1 MDTKTI
7 FENLKGNWKAWLTV
21 AMINIPLSISLA
33 VASGAT
39 PLQWI
44 ITWIWAWVIAS
55 IFASSHYNVFWVAW
69 ALSSILLGFVLANWE
84 NGIFLLPLIAIFAWI
99 FMLIVYFLKIT
110 KYITL
115 IPSTALHG
123 FLISVWI
130 TIALWQVSGA
140 LWLNDPS
147 LWIPQHK
154 EVLMNLIEVGRNIFH
169 TNIVSFIVFSLGL
182 WFLVVGKKYF
192 PRFPSVIVLTIVWI
206 WVWLLVHNGFLPEM
220 LLLVDKYPQLQFE
233 LFQFPF
239 ANISIS
245 SVWEFIDIAKWL
257 LSVSLV
263 VAIIAIIETIIS
275 AKIAEKITKVK
286 FSKDRE
292 VLGLWLSNI
301 WVWILWGLP
310 NTAVFIRTALNI
322 NSWATHRTS
331 GFLIAIFTLVIS
343 ALLFNG
349 AFKFLPFPIIS
360 AILMNIALWLI
371 DINLLKKLYSLEKTA
386 FFITIT
392 TTIFAVVFE
401 ATYGILI
408 WTAITLIIYIRKIT
422 NSNANISIF
431 RKNGEVEKIS
441 LTKYLQKQEDWD
453 VILAKFS
460 WGLNYLNIEWNI
472 AAIEKLNAN
481 QKVII
486 SLGHIW
492 NIDVDG
498 IEAIDEMID
507 TLHANQIDVYISWS
521 KDFDFISKL
530 HSFKKLEKAGKI
542 FASSTEALDQVVV
555 SKK

>member
-1 MDTKTI
+1 MDTKNI
-7 FENLKGNWKAWLTV
+7 FENVKSNWKAWLTV

-55 IFASSHYNVFWVAW
+55 IFASSHYNVFWVAG
-69 ALSSILLGFVLANWE
+69 ALSSILLGFVLSHWE
-84 NGIFLLPLIAIFAWI
+84 NGIFLLPLIAIFSWI
-99 FMLIVYFLKIT
+99 FMLVVYFLKIT

-123 FLISVWI
+123 FLISVGI
-130 TIALWQVSGA
+130 TIALWQISGA

-154 EVLMNLIEVGRNIFH
+154 EVLMNLIEVGKHIVS
-169 TNIVSFIVFSLGL
+169 TNIVSLIVFALGL
-182 WFLVVGKKYF
+182 WFLVLWKKYF
-192 PRFPSVIVLTIVWI
+192 PKFPSVIVLTIIWI
-206 WVWLLVHNGFLPEM
+206 WVWLLVYNGFLPEM

-245 SVWEFIDIAKWL
+245 NIWEFIDIAKWL

-301 WVWILWGLP
+301 WVWLLWWLP

-331 GFLIAIFTLVIS
+331 GFLIAIFTLIIS

-392 TTIFAVVFE
+392 TTFFAVVFE

-408 WTAITLIIYIRKIT
+408 GTVITLIIYIKKIT
-422 NSNANISIF
+422 NSNANISVF
-431 RKNGEVEKIS
+431 KKDGEVEKIP
-441 LTKYLQKQEDWD
+441 LTKYLQKQESGDI
-453 VILAKFS
+453 ILAKFS

-498 IEAIDEMID
+498 MEAIDEMIQ
-507 TLHANQIDVYISWS
+507 TLQSNKIDVYISGS
-521 KDFDFISKL
+521 KDFDFLSKL
-530 HSFKKLEKAGKI
+530 HSFEKLQKDGKI
-542 FASSTEALDQVVV
+542 FSSSTEALDSVAG
-555 SKK
+555 K

>member
-1 MDTKTI
+1 MDTKFI
-7 FENLKGNWKAWLTV
+7 LGNLKNNWKAWLTV

-69 ALSSILLGFVLANWE
+69 ALSSILMWFVLANWE
-84 NGIFLLPLIAIFAWI
+84 NWVFLLPLIAIFAWV

-115 IPSTALHG
+115 IPSTALHW

-130 TIALWQVSGA
+130 TIALWQISWA
-140 LWLNDPS
+140 LGLNDPT

-154 EVLMNLIEVGRNIFH
+154 EVLMNLIEVWKNIFSS
-169 TNIVSFIVFSLGL
+169 NIVSVIVFALWL
-182 WFLVVGKKYF
+182 WFLIVWKKYF
-192 PRFPSVIVLTIVWI
+192 PKFPSVIVLTIIWI
-206 WVWLLVHNGFLPEM
+206 WVWLLVHNWFLPKM
-220 LLLVDKYPQLQFE
+220 LLLVDKYPEIKFE

-239 ANISIS
+239 TNISIS
-245 SVWEFIDIAKWL
+245 NIWEFIDIAKWL

-292 VLGLWLSNI
+292 VLWLWLSNI
-301 WVWILWGLP
+301 WVWLLWWLP

-331 GFLIAIFTLVIS
+331 WFLIAIFTLIIS

-360 AILMNIALWLI
+360 AILMNIALGLI
-371 DINLLKKLYSLEKTA
+371 DLNLLKKLYKLEKTA
-386 FFITIT
+386 FFITIAT
-392 TTIFAVVFE
+392 TFFAVVFE
-401 ATYGILI
+401 ATYWILI

-422 NSNANISIF
+422 NSDANISVF
-431 RKNGEVEKIS
+431 RKNWDVEKIS
-441 LTKYLQKQEDWD
+441 LTKYLEKQESWD
-453 VILAKFS
+453 LILTKFS
-460 WGLNYLNIEWNI
+460 GWLNYLNIEWNI
-472 AAIEKLNAN
+472 SAIEKLNKN

-507 TLHANQIDVYISWS
+507 TLEANKIDVYIAWS
-521 KDFDFISKL
+521 KDFDFMSKL
-530 HSFKKLEKAGKI
+530 HTFEKLQKSWKI
-542 FASSTEALDQVVV
+542 FNSSTEALDRL
-555 SKK
+555 K